1 MTRRLQW
8 LEVTPSYACNQ
19 RCVGCFSAVEGE
31 GPVMSSRELGDAL
44 AEGLRQ
50 GARSLWV
57 GGGEPTLR
65 RELLGLVREARRM
78 GYARVKL
85 QTNAMM
91 LAYEDAVRRCREAGV
106 TEVNVAIKGATAETH
121 DALTQTPGAFELL
134 VRALGHCQRAG
145 LALEGDVLLYRRNL
159 AEIPAMVR
167 TFHGLGVRRFNL
179 WSLHA
184 DRAAPMEVERETFA
198 PRDVVPHLVAA
209 MDAFPDAAPDFL
221 TALHVPA
228 CVLPA
233 KHRRARFNPRDLD
246 LLVTNPGGHAFRLE
260 ASPMEGG
267 VYLDGCARCA
277 LRGDCNGLRAA
288 DLDRTGS
295 EGFEPL

>member
-1 MTRRLQW
+1 MT
-8 LEVTPSYACNQ
+8 P
-19 RCVGCFSAVEGE
+19 
-31 GPVMSSRELGDAL
+31 RELRDAL
-44 AEGLRQ
+44 GEGLRR
-50 GARSLWV
+50 GAHSLWV

-78 GYARVKL
+78 GYTRVKL

-134 VRALGHCQRAG
+134 VRALGHCRDAG

-159 AEIPAMVR
+159 AELPAMVG
-167 TFHGLGVRRFNL
+167 TFRGLGVRRFNL

-184 DRAAPMEVERETFA
+184 DRAAPPAVQRETFSA
-198 PRDVVPHLVAA
+198 HDLVPHLVAA
-209 MDAFPDAAPDFL
+209 MDAHPDAAPDFV

-228 CVLPA
+228 CALPPS
-233 KHRRARFNPRDLD
+233 HRRARFNPRDLD
-246 LLVTNPGGHAFRLE
+246 LLVTNPGGHHFRLE

-277 LRGDCNGLRAA
+277 LRSDCNGLRAA
-288 DLDRTGS
+288 DLDRFGPD
-295 EGFEPL
+295 GFDPV